1 MRRAEHLRREY
12 LHNMDERGQRIMH
25 RPFRWAARTT
35 NPGAILGLATAAT
48 LLVVAGS
55 AAQQVSDDFFSKVH
69 YRSIGPTRQ
78 GGRYVGFAVPAQE
91 PNTIY
96 AATGSGGLWKSVN
109 VGISWEPIFDHQSVI
124 SIGAVAVAPSDPNTV
139 WVGTGEANN
148 SRSTYRGD
156 GIYKST
162 DAGKTWNNMG
172 LEKSHHIGGIVV
184 HPTNADIV
192 YVAVL
197 GPLYSESE
205 DRGLYKTTN
214 GGRSWSKVLGVRDH
228 GKHIGVVDV
237 MMDPRDPDVL
247 YAASYDKVRRPWTF
261 NEAGPGSRIYKTT
274 DGGRN
279 WTKLENGL
287 PGGILGRIGLSI
299 AASQPNTIYAT
310 IEDANSPGVSEEK
323 RYRELL
329 EGRPPKERPN
339 NDGVWRS
346 DDAGSTWRR
355 TSPDSIHV
363 GGGPPYYHGKIIADP
378 NDPDHVYVLS
388 SRMYESTDGGKE
400 WDRPF
405 NFGGDNHV
413 LWIDPDNSKHMLL
426 GYDHGMGI
434 TYDDGENWYHP
445 DNIPL
450 AQFYAIGLD
459 MDFPYNVYGGLQDNG
474 SVKGPS
480 TSRGGRIVFED
491 WERVGGGDGMY
502 NVVDPTDSRWL
513 YNESQFGQLSRLDQ
527 ATGERRSIR
536 YAGDN
541 LRRNWNA
548 PILISPHDSKVIY
561 HAANVLLKSTF
572 RGENWEKISPDLTNA
587 DSAKI
592 IGTGNIQY
600 ATITAVDES
609 PIVPGVI
616 WVGTDDGNVQLTRDG
631 GKNWTKLNDCIR
643 GNPEYWVSRVEASH
657 HYPGTAYVSYTGYRR
672 DDFRPF
678 VYKTTDHGET
688 WTSIAANLPD
698 EPINVIREDHKN
710 PKLLF
715 VGTDL
720 AVYVSIDGG
729 NEWHRMKG
737 DMPTQ
742 PVHDLKIHPRDN
754 DLVVGTHGRGIF
766 ITDISPLQELT
777 PEVLASDVHLFDIE
791 YGVRWVDNDRRV
803 SSSSNYD
810 GESEPNAV
818 IINYYLK
825 GEAFEAPTIEVYQG
839 ARLIAEIEGSNEVGL
854 SSAQW
859 DMASRRER
867 TEAEREQFEQARQR
881 RRGCGAFGGGGC
893 GGNQNRDPRFVY
905 TPAPPGEYTVVLK
918 VDGQEF
924 RGKALIVKD
933 HWY

>member
-1 MRRAEHLRREY
+1 
-12 LHNMDERGQRIMH
+12 MH
-25 RPFRWAARTT
+25 RSFCWATRTT
-35 NPGAILGLATAAT
+35 NLGAILGLATAAT

-109 VGISWEPIFDHQSVI
+109 AGISWEPIFDHQSVI

-148 SRSTYRGD
+148 SRSTYWGD

-162 DAGKTWNNMG
+162 DAGQTWSNMG

-214 GGRSWSKVLGVRDH
+214 GGRRWSKVLGVRDH

-237 MMDPRDPDVL
+237 VMDPRDPDVL

-274 DGGRN
+274 DAGRN

-287 PGGILGRIGLSI
+287 PGGMLGRIGLSI
-299 AASQPNTIYAT
+299 AASQSNTIYAT
-310 IEDANSPGVSEEK
+310 IEDANSPGVSEEE
-323 RYRELL
+323 RHSELL
-329 EGRPPKERPN
+329 EGRPPQERPN

-363 GGGPPYYHGKIIADP
+363 GGGPPYYYGKIVADP

-405 NFGGDNHV
+405 RFGGDNHV

-434 TYDDGENWYHP
+434 TYDGGENWYHP

-480 TSRGGRIVFED
+480 TSRAGGIVFED

-513 YNESQFGQLSRLDQ
+513 YNEGQFGPLSRLDQ

-536 YAGDN
+536 YAGEN
-541 LRRNWNA
+541 MRWNWNA

-572 RGENWEKISPDLTNA
+572 RGENWEEISPDLTNA
-587 DSAKI
+587 DSVKI

-609 PIVPGVI
+609 AIVPGVI

-631 GKNWTKLNDCIR
+631 GKNWTKLNDRIR

-678 VYKTTDHGET
+678 VYKTTDYGET

-710 PKLLF
+710 PNLLF
-715 VGTDL
+715 VGTEL

-729 NEWHRMKG
+729 NKWHRMKG

-742 PVHDLKIHPRDN
+742 PVHDLKIHPREN

-791 YGVRWVDNDRRV
+791 YGMRWIDNDRRV

-810 GESEPNAV
+810 GESEPSAV
-818 IINYYLK
+818 IISYYLK
-825 GEAFEAPTIEVYQG
+825 GEAFEAPTIEVYRG

-854 SSAQW
+854 NSVQW
-859 DMASRRER
+859 DMTSRRER

-881 RRGCGAFGGGGC
+881 RRGRGGF
-893 GGNQNRDPRFVY
+893 GGNQNRDPRLVY